1 MVKQVLHIRRAVADD
16 AKLIAELSAVTF
28 FDTFKGTCTDDDM
41 RGFIEGY
48 FNEKQVFKELRDTN
62 DFYFIAFIND
72 NPAGYIRMKEE
83 VSDVEIINKYRGI
96 ELKRIYV
103 LKEYHSKKIGA
114 ALMNFALDFAAEKSY
129 VLIWLGVWEH
139 NERARVFYNKFGFK
153 DSGVTHPFPIGNTPQ
168 TDVWLYRFIEQN

>member
-16 AKLIAELSAVTF
+16 AKLIAELSAITF

-41 RGFIEGY
+41 QGFIKDY
-48 FNEKQVFKELRDTN
+48 FSIEQVEKELQDN
-62 DFYFIAFIND
+62 DDFYFIAFING

-83 VSDVEIINKYRGI
+83 VSDVEIINKHKGI

-114 ALMNFALDFAAEKSY
+114 TLMNFALDFAAEKNY
-129 VLIWLGVWEH
+129 ELIWLGVWEH
-139 NERARVFYNKFGFK
+139 NERARAFYNKFGFE
-153 DSGVTHPFPIGNTPQ
+153 DSGVMHPFPIGNTPQ
-168 TDVWLYRFIEQN
+168 TDVWLYRFIEQR

>member
-16 AKLIAELSAVTF
+16 AKLIAELSAITF

-41 RGFIEGY
+41 QGFIKDY
-48 FNEKQVFKELRDTN
+48 FSIEQVEKELQDN
-62 DFYFIAFIND
+62 DDFYFIAFING

-83 VSDVEIINKYRGI
+83 VSDVEIINKHRGI

-114 ALMNFALDFAAEKSY
+114 ALMNFALDFATEKNY
-129 VLIWLGVWEH
+129 ELIWLGVWEH
-139 NERARVFYNKFGFK
+139 NERARAFYNKFGFE
-153 DSGVTHPFPIGNTPQ
+153 DSGVMHPFPIGNTPQ
-168 TDVWLYRFIEQN
+168 TDVWLYRFIEQR